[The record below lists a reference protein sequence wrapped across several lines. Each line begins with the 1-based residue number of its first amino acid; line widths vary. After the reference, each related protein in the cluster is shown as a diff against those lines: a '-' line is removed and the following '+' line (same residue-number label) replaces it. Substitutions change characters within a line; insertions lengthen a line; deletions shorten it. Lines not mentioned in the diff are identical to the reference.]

1 MFFVVLN
8 LILAVLCFLI
18 IGHSFLLY
26 RRNRHLNVFFV
37 LILLFVAV
45 PRVLIFIDGLETKDI
60 KNSVFWDNLSLA
72 YLYVIVFQWYFKIL
86 LNDRKRRLINGVQLV
101 VGLLMVALSYLRL
114 IPLYWDAFF
123 FIAFGAFVLIE
134 IFRIIKAYISNA
146 NLSNAEERVFVL
158 WLKIIF
164 GVAVFIL
171 LNSWGISLVFNV
183 IDASYIRAAY
193 RLNSLVWFGVCLY
206 ILYNPLV
213 LYGVEAL
220 QKTLLKPKLA
230 DLKLWVLPPKSSIQE
245 ADTALHHRIHL
256 KIPFYIARINELVPK
271 KKGALIKGKV
281 LLGIAE
287 LLQVPQ
293 SHIKYAFKY
302 HCTLSV
308 KEYENY
314 LRVMVA
320 IECIEKQY
328 LKEHTVASLAEVC
341 GFASRSAFYDN
352 FKKFTGEKVTEY
364 TGQAMVG

>member
-18 IGHSFLLY
+18 IGHAFLLY
-26 RRNRHLNVFFV
+26 RKNRHLNVFFV

-45 PRVLIFIDGLETKDI
+45 PRVFIFVEGLETKDI
-60 KNSVFWDNLSLA
+60 KNSVFWDNLSLT
-72 YLYVIVFQWYFKIL
+72 YLYVIVFQWYFKVL
-86 LNDRKRRLINGVQLV
+86 LNDRKWRLINVVQLV
-101 VGLLMVALSYLRL
+101 VGFLMVALSYLRL
-114 IPLYWDAFF
+114 VPLYWDAFF
-123 FIAFGAFVLIE
+123 FIVFGVFVLIE
-134 IFRIIKAYISNA
+134 IFRIIKAYINTA
-146 NLSNAEERVFVL
+146 NLPNSEERVFVL

-171 LNSWGISLVFNV
+171 FNSWVISLVFNAV
-183 IDASYIRAAY
+183 DASYIRAAY
-193 RLNSLVWFGVCLY
+193 RLNSFVWLGVCLY
-206 ILYNPLV
+206 ILFNPLV
-213 LYGVEAL
+213 LYGVTAL
-220 QKTLLKPKLA
+220 QKSLLKPKLA
-230 DLKLWVLPPKSSIQE
+230 DLKLWVLPPKGPIQE
-245 ADTALHHRIHL
+245 ADAALYQRIHL

-271 KKGALIKGKV
+271 KKGLLVKGKT
-281 LLGIAE
+281 LTGIAD

-314 LRVMVA
+314 LKVMVA
-320 IECIEKQY
+320 IEYIENQY
-328 LKEHTVASLAEVC
+328 LKGHTVASLAEVC

-364 TGQAMVG
+364 TGHALMA

>member
-1 MFFVVLN
+1 
-8 LILAVLCFLI
+8 
-18 IGHSFLLY
+18 
-26 RRNRHLNVFFV
+26 LNVFFV

-60 KNSVFWDNLSLA
+60 KNSVFWDNLSLT
-72 YLYVIVFQWYFKIL
+72 YIYVLVFQWYFKVL
-86 LNDRKRRLINGVQLV
+86 LNKVKLSLYAFVQILFGIGMAFFVSKGWVNEILNALLFTSFCLLVSSEFFRLI
-101 VGLLMVALSYLRL
+101 
-114 IPLYWDAFF
+114 
-123 FIAFGAFVLIE
+123 
-134 IFRIIKAYISNA
+134 SNYVKTA
-146 NLSNAEERVFVL
+146 NLNHSGERVFVL

-164 GVAVFIL
+164 SNAIFIVI
-171 LNSWGISLVFNV
+171 NSIVISIFFKT
-183 IDASYIRAAY
+183 IDSLFVRALY
-193 RLNSLVWFGVCLY
+193 RLNSIVWFGVCLY
-206 ILYNPLV
+206 ILFNPLV
-213 LYGVEAL
+213 LYGVIVL
-220 QKTLLKPKLA
+220 QKTLLKPKLE
-230 DLKLWVLPPKSSIQE
+230 DLKLWVLPPKGSIQK
-245 ADTALHHRIHL
+245 ADTALHQRIHL

-287 LLQVPQ
+287 LLQAPQ

>member
-18 IGHSFLLY
+18 IGHALLLY
-26 RRNRHLNVFFV
+26 RKNRHLNIFFI

-45 PRVLIFIDGLETKDI
+45 PRVMIFIEGLGAKDI
-60 KNSVFWDNLSLA
+60 KNSVFWDNLSLT
-72 YLYVIVFQWYFKIL
+72 YLYVIIFQWYFKIL
-86 LNDRKRRLINGVQLV
+86 LNDRKRSLINYLQLA
-101 VGLLMVALSYLRL
+101 VGFLMVALSYLRL
-114 IPLYWDAFF
+114 VPLYWDAFF
-123 FIAFGAFVLIE
+123 FIVFGLIVLIE
-134 IFRIIKAYISNA
+134 IFRIIKAYINTA
-146 NLSNAEERVFVL
+146 NLSNSEERVFVL

-164 GVAVFIL
+164 GIAVFL
-171 LNSWGISLVFNV
+171 LFSSWGISLIFNI
-183 IDASYIRAAY
+183 IDASYIRAVY

-213 LYGVEAL
+213 LYGVEVL

-230 DLKLWVLPPKSSIQE
+230 DLKLWVLPPKGPIKE
-245 ADTALHHRIHL
+245 TDTALHHRIHL
-256 KIPFYIARINELVPK
+256 KIPFYIARINELVPTK
-271 KKGALIKGKV
+271 KRELIKGKI
-281 LLGIAE
+281 LTGIAE

-302 HCTLSV
+302 HCTLSL

-314 LRVMVA
+314 LKVMVA
-320 IECIEKQY
+320 IEYIEKQY
-328 LKEHTVASLAEVC
+328 LKGQTVASLAEVC

>member
-1 MFFVVLN
+1 MFFIVLN

-18 IGHSFLLY
+18 IGHAFLLY
-26 RRNRHLNVFFV
+26 KKNRHLNVFFV
-37 LILLFVAV
+37 LILFFVAV
-45 PRVLIFIDGLETKDI
+45 PRVFIFIEGLETKDI

-101 VGLLMVALSYLRL
+101 LGFLMVALSYLRL
-114 IPLYWDAFF
+114 VPLYWDAFF
-123 FIAFGAFVLIE
+123 FIVFGVFVLIE
-134 IFRIIKAYISNA
+134 IFRIIKAHINTA

-171 LNSWGISLVFNV
+171 FNSWGISLVFNAV
-183 IDASYIRAAY
+183 DASYIRAAY

-206 ILYNPLV
+206 ILFNPLV
-213 LYGVEAL
+213 LYGVTAL
-220 QKTLLKPKLA
+220 QKSLLKPKLA
-230 DLKLWVLPPKSSIQE
+230 DLKLLVLPPKGPIQE
-245 ADTALHHRIHL
+245 ADTALHQRIHL
-256 KIPFYIARINELVPK
+256 KIPFYIARINELLPK
-271 KKGALIKGKV
+271 KKGTLIKGMV
-281 LLGIAE
+281 LTGIAD

-308 KEYENY
+308 IEYENY
-314 LRVMVA
+314 LKVMAA
-320 IECIEKQY
+320 IEYIEKQY

>member
-1 MFFVVLN
+1 MFFVALN

-26 RRNRHLNVFFV
+26 KINRHLNVFFV

-60 KNSVFWDNLSLA
+60 KNSVFWDNLSLT
-72 YLYVIVFQWYFKIL
+72 YLYVIIFQWYFKIL
-86 LNDRKRRLINGVQLV
+86 LNDRKRSLINVIQLV

-183 IDASYIRAAY
+183 IDASYIRAA
-193 RLNSLVWFGVCLY
+193 
-206 ILYNPLV
+206 
-213 LYGVEAL
+213 
-220 QKTLLKPKLA
+220 TLCK
-230 DLKLWVLPPKSSIQE
+230 
-245 ADTALHHRIHL
+245 
-256 KIPFYIARINELVPK
+256 
-271 KKGALIKGKV
+271 
-281 LLGIAE
+281 
-287 LLQVPQ
+287 
-293 SHIKYAFKY
+293 
-302 HCTLSV
+302 
-308 KEYENY
+308 
-314 LRVMVA
+314 
-320 IECIEKQY
+320 
-328 LKEHTVASLAEVC
+328 
-341 GFASRSAFYDN
+341 
-352 FKKFTGEKVTEY
+352 
-364 TGQAMVG
+364 

>member
-1 MFFVVLN
+1 
-8 LILAVLCFLI
+8 
-18 IGHSFLLY
+18 
-26 RRNRHLNVFFV
+26 
-37 LILLFVAV
+37 
-45 PRVLIFIDGLETKDI
+45 
-60 KNSVFWDNLSLA
+60 
-72 YLYVIVFQWYFKIL
+72 
-86 LNDRKRRLINGVQLV
+86 LV
-101 VGLLMVALSYLRL
+101 VGSLMAVLSYLRL

-123 FIAFGAFVLIE
+123 FLVFGAFVLIE
-134 IFRIIKAYISNA
+134 IFWIIKAYISSI
-146 NLSNAEERVFVL
+146 NLSNTEERVFVL

-164 GVAVFIL
+164 GVAVFL
-171 LNSWGISLVFNV
+171 LLSSWGFSLVFNV
-183 IDASYIRAAY
+183 IDVSYIRAAY
-193 RLNSLVWFGVCLY
+193 RLNTLVWFGVCLY

-220 QKTLLKPKLA
+220 QNTLLKPKLA

>member
-26 RRNRHLNVFFV
+26 RRNRHLNIFFV

-45 PRVLIFIDGLETKDI
+45 PRVLIFIEGLETKDI
-60 KNSVFWDNLSLA
+60 KNSTFWDNLSLA

-86 LNDRKRRLINGVQLV
+86 LNKKKFTAINGAV
-101 VGLLMVALSYLRL
+101 VIVGITMFVISYFQFFPLYFDDIVFVIFSWYVMLETLRL
-114 IPLYWDAFF
+114 IKDY
-123 FIAFGAFVLIE
+123 
-134 IFRIIKAYISNA
+134 IKYSNS
-146 NLSNAEERVFVL
+146 SNSEERIFVV
-158 WLKIIF
+158 WLKIIY
-164 GVAVFIL
+164 GVAAFVL
-171 LNSWGISLVFNV
+171 LNGCLIYLLQNNV
-183 IDASYIRAAY
+183 KATYVRAAF
-193 RLNSLVWFGVCLY
+193 RLNTLLWFGVCMY

-213 LYGVEAL
+213 LYGVETL

-230 DLKLWVLPPKSSIQE
+230 DLKLWVLPPKGPIQE

-256 KIPFYIARINELVPK
+256 TIPFYIARINELVPK

-287 LLQVPQ
+287 LLQAPQ